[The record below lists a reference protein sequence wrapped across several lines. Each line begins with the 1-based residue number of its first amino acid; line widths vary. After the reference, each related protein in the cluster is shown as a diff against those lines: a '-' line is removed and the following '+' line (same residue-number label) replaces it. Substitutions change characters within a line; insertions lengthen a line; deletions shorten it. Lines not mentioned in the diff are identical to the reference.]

1 MLPNKARQHSDEW
14 TNTLIELSREAVVAY
29 EQYLLDKLDHN
40 SLAKVM
46 KKLHAVLPSVEYPK
60 AKKIENREPKD
71 YFE

>member
-1 MLPNKARQHSDEW
+1 
-14 TNTLIELSREAVVAY
+14 LSRDAVVAY

-46 KKLHAVLPSVEYPK
+46 KKLHAVLPSIEYPK
-60 AKKIENREPKD
+60 AKKIENKEPKD

>member
-1 MLPNKARQHSDEW
+1 
-14 TNTLIELSREAVVAY
+14 LSRDAVVAY

-46 KKLHAVLPSVEYPK
+46 KKLHNVLPSIEYPK